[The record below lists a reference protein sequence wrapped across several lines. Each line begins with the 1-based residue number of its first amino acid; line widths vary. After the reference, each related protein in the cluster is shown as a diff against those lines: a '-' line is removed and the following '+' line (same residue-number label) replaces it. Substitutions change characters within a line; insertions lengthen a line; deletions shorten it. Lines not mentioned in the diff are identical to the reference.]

1 MSVSLTKQDK
11 ICYNSHMNLEIPK
24 VGISVQIERIESI
37 LDSSFLLLP
46 ESKAALLSHLHEG
59 ATDFMEMSRIVAFL
73 ESERKFMI
81 EFMKRRLHEDNF
93 PEKAPILLQE
103 MRSEFL
109 RKIRERESF
118 ETTEKEIINNEVE
131 SWLFLAFA

>member
-1 MSVSLTKQDK
+1 
-11 ICYNSHMNLEIPK
+11 MNLEIPK
-24 VGISVQIERIESI
+24 VGVSVQIERIESI

-46 ESKAALLSHLHEG
+46 ESKAALLSQMKEE
-59 ATDFMEMSRIVAFL
+59 ATDSMEVSRVVAFL

-109 RKIRERESF
+109 RKIREQESL
-118 ETTEKEIINNEVE
+118 ERDEKETMNKEIE
-131 SWLFLAFA
+131 SRLSFAFV